1 MKMPVWFV
9 FVLGALSAAGEV
21 FVAKVGGKVTLKC
34 GVSSYRRSLQWHHGN
49 DFLHSVDQRGFP
61 RKGSAELVQR
71 SVVRQT
77 NLEISS
83 VRETDAGR
91 FTCSADGT
99 RREHTLSVFSV
110 LVSVKPSAVLK
121 LNDEATLQ
129 CEVKGQH
136 HGCEVK
142 WRSPNTYSLTNT
154 STVQLK
160 PVKTSHNGPWL
171 CIVTC
176 GRNTFSERLAIT
188 VQEPPT
194 TTKSPPKLN
203 GKSEKPCGTNCG
215 NDDASPRLL
224 GLAWWVW
231 VAIGVGCLVAILL
244 MVCVIVLCVRVKR
257 RKKRF
262 LKMKGQQR
270 PRHKKYCQCDHPTAA
285 AKPKQ
290 GRRREKP
297 SALPLHP
304 A

>member
-1 MKMPVWFV
+1 MKVIVLFV
-9 FVLGALSAAGEV
+9 FVLGALSAAGEE
-21 FVAKVGGKVTLKC
+21 FFAKVGGKVTLNC
-34 GVSSYRRSLQWHHGN
+34 GVSSYSRSLQWHHGDN
-49 DFLHSVDQRGFP
+49 LLHNVDQRGFP
-61 RKGSAELVQR
+61 RKGTVELARR
-71 SVVRQT
+71 SVVRRT

-83 VRETDAGR
+83 VTETDAGQ
-91 FTCSADGT
+91 FTCSADG
-99 RREHTLSVFSV
+99 RRHQHSLVVLSVS
-110 LVSVKPSAVLK
+110 VSVNPSAVLK

-129 CEVKGQH
+129 CEVKGQPQ
-136 HGCEVK
+136 GCEVK
-142 WRSPNTYSLTNT
+142 WKSPNTKSPTNP

-160 PVKTSHNGPWL
+160 PVTSSYNGAWE

-176 GRNTFSERLAIT
+176 GSNTFNQSLTIT

-194 TTKSPPKLN
+194 TTTTTKSPSKPN
-203 GKSEKPCGTNCG
+203 GKSG

-244 MVCVIVLCVRVKR
+244 MVCVIVLCMRVRR

>member
-1 MKMPVWFV
+1 MKVIVLFV
-9 FVLGALSAAGEV
+9 FVLGALSAAGED
-21 FVAKVGGKVTLKC
+21 FFAKVGGKVTLKC
-34 GVSSYRRSLQWHHGN
+34 GVSSYTRSLQWHHGN
-49 DFLHSVDQRGFP
+49 DLLHSVDQRGFP
-61 RKGSAELVQR
+61 RKGTAELVQR
-71 SVVRQT
+71 SLMRQT

-83 VRETDAGR
+83 VRETDAGQ
-91 FTCSADGT
+91 FKCSADGT
-99 RREHTLSVFSV
+99 RHEHSLSVLSV
-110 LVSVKPSAVLK
+110 SVSVKPSAVLK
-121 LNDEATLQ
+121 PNDEATLQ
-129 CEVKGQH
+129 CEVKGQPQ
-136 HGCEVK
+136 GCEVK
-142 WRSPNTYSLTNT
+142 WQSPNTDSPTDS

-160 PVKTSHNGPWL
+160 PVTSSHNGAWQ

-176 GRNTFSERLAIT
+176 GSNKFSQSLTIT

-194 TTKSPPKLN
+194 TTKSPPKPN
-203 GKSEKPCGTNCG
+203 GKSEKTCDTNCG
-215 NDDASPRLL
+215 NDDTSPRLL

>member
-1 MKMPVWFV
+1 MLIV
-9 FVLGALSAAGEV
+9 FVLGALSAAGED
-21 FVAKVGGKVTLKC
+21 FFAKVGQKVTLNC
-34 GVSSYRRSLQWHHGN
+34 GVSSYRNSLQWHHGN
-49 DFLHSVDQRGFP
+49 DLLVTVDQRGFP
-61 RKGSAELVQR
+61 RKGSAELVRR

-77 NLEISS
+77 NLEISG
-83 VRETDAGR
+83 VTETDAGR

-99 RREHTLSVFSV
+99 RHEHSLSVFSV
-110 LVSVKPSAVLK
+110 SVSVQPSAVLK

-129 CEVKGQH
+129 CVVKGQPQ
-136 HGCEVK
+136 GCEVK
-142 WRSPNTYSLTNT
+142 WQSPNTDSPTNP

-160 PVKTSHNGPWL
+160 PVTSSHNGAWE

-176 GRNTFSERLAIT
+176 GSNKFSQSLTIT
-188 VQEPPT
+188 VEEPPT
-194 TTKSPPKLN
+194 TTKPPSKPD
-203 GKSEKPCGTNCG
+203 GKSEKTCDTCS
-215 NDDASPRLL
+215 NDDASPGLL
-224 GLAWWVW
+224 GLVWWVW

>member
-1 MKMPVWFV
+1 MKVIVLFV
-9 FVLGALSAAGEV
+9 FVLGALSAAGED
-21 FVAKVGGKVTLKC
+21 FIAKVGDKVTLKC
-34 GVSSYRRSLQWHHGN
+34 GVSSYTRSLRWHHGT
-49 DFLHSVDQRGFP
+49 DLLHSVDQRGFP
-61 RKGSAELVQR
+61 RKGSTELAWR
-71 SVVRQT
+71 SVVRLT

-91 FTCSADGT
+91 FTCSADWT
-99 RREHTLSVFSV
+99 RHNHSLSVLSV
-110 LVSVKPSAVLK
+110 LVSVKPSDVLE

-194 TTKSPPKLN
+194 TTPPSTPKNVTLFVT
-203 GKSEKPCGTNCG
+203 SVQGTTCTTCVA
-215 NDDASPRLL
+215 NDCPL
-224 GLAWWVW
+224 GLSCWMWF
-231 VAIGVGCLVAILL
+231 AIGLCCQFGMLL
-244 MVCVIVLCVRVKR
+244 IVCVIVLCKC
-257 RKKRF
+257 
-262 LKMKGQQR
+262 M
-270 PRHKKYCQCDHPTAA
+270 
-285 AKPKQ
+285 
-290 GRRREKP
+290 RRRRVCEERR
-297 SALPLHP
+297 SSNIYV
-304 A
+304 

>member
-1 MKMPVWFV
+1 MKVIVLFV
-9 FVLGALSAAGEV
+9 FVLGALSAAGEE
-21 FVAKVGGKVTLKC
+21 FFAKVGGKVTLNC
-34 GVSSYRRSLQWHHGN
+34 GVSSYRRSLQWLHRYN
-49 DFLHSVDQRGFP
+49 LIHSVDQRGFT
-61 RKGSAELVQR
+61 RKGTVELVQR
-71 SVVRQT
+71 SVLRRT

-83 VRETDAGR
+83 VTETDAGN
-91 FTCSADGT
+91 FKCLADGT
-99 RREHTLSVFSV
+99 QHQHSLSV
-110 LVSVKPSAVLK
+110 VSVFVSVHPSAVLK
-121 LNDEATLQ
+121 LNDEATLR
-129 CEVKGQH
+129 CEVKGQPQ
-136 HGCEVK
+136 GCEVK
-142 WRSPNTYSLTNT
+142 WKSPNTKSPTNP

-160 PVKTSHNGPWL
+160 PVTNSHNGAWE
-171 CIVTC
+171 CIITC
-176 GRNTFSERLAIT
+176 GSNTFSQSLTIT
-188 VQEPPT
+188 VQEPTTTTT
-194 TTKSPPKLN
+194 TTKSPSKPN
-203 GKSEKPCGTNCG
+203 GKSSN
-215 NDDASPRLL
+215 NDASPRLL

-244 MVCVIVLCVRVKR
+244 MVCVIVLCMRVRR